1 MTSAPVTV
9 IISAMPASTIGV
21 TLSACT
27 WKLVRFRSLRL
38 ARALPGFD
46 ESNVMGGRIPEPDEV

>member
-1 MTSAPVTV
+1 MGTEIVVAGRADF
-9 IISAMPASTIGV
+9 I
-21 TLSACT
+21 L
-27 WKLVRFRSLRL
+27 LVRRSVAHA